1 MNEGVVVKTHAGQK
15 YCSDGVSTALF
26 KALAKKADVP
36 LQYFANRSD
45 KAGGST
51 LGNISQAHVS
61 LNSVDI
67 GLPQL
72 AMHSAYETAGIKDT
86 YYMIEVMKELFNSH
100 VEETDANHLKITH

>member
-1 MNEGVVVKTHAGQK
+1 MNEGVVVKQHAGQK
-15 YCSDGVSTALF
+15 YCSDGVSIALF
-26 KALAKKADVP
+26 KEFAKQANVP
-36 LQYFANRSD
+36 LQFFANRSD

-86 YYMIEVMKELFNSH
+86 YYMIEVMKEVFNAH
-100 VEETDANHLKITH
+100 IEEISASRLKVTH